1 MTGIRIAAALLLA
14 LHLNQ
19 LALPVLCLPPD
30 RAPAAC
36 HESQPAGTAQV
47 TSHSS
52 SHALPCAD
60 SAMCGVP
67 VTGLPETS
75 VTLGEPAVHSFAVLP
90 LGLLEPGDQLPP
102 LSPPPQA

>member
-14 LHLNQ
+14 LQLNQ
-19 LALPVLCLPPD
+19 LALPVLCPPPD

-36 HESQPAGTAQV
+36 HESQPAGTSQLTA
-47 TSHSS
+47 HAS

-60 SAMCGVP
+60 GAMCGVP
-67 VTGLPETS
+67 VTGLLETS
-75 VTLGEPAVHSFAVLP
+75 VTLGEPAVRSVAVLP
-90 LGLLEPGDQLPP
+90 LGLLEPGEQPPP